1 MPVLH
6 NIQTAFIH
14 DIYTGEQTSAVYLNK
29 IKSSSPERLNIY
41 YNNTLLGLTDI
52 LAGAYPVLQKIVGED
67 FFRTIGHHY
76 IEIYSQS
83 TGNRHTYGAE
93 LGAFL
98 GSYQPAA
105 PWPYLSD
112 IAAIEWAYFQ
122 AAIADDALAV
132 DFNILINLISEQPD
146 FVLSLHPGVH
156 FVDLCFNALEIWQEH
171 QKKIETITLRENP
184 QTILIWRDQKDV
196 IFLRKISMPLQK
208 LLVSC
213 REDKSFAEAMFQVG
227 DGLQDL
233 QAFQQEFAQVV
244 SLGVFT
250 NKDRYQCRSD
260 MCAP

>member
-1 MPVLH
+1 MPALH
-6 NIQTAFIH
+6 NIQAAFMH

-29 IKSSSPERLNIY
+29 IKSSPPERINIY

-52 LAGAYPVLQKIVGED
+52 LAGTYPVLQKIVGED

-76 IEIYSQS
+76 IEKYSQS
-83 TGNRHTYGAE
+83 TGNRHTYGE
-93 LGAFL
+93 EFGAFL

-122 AAIADDALAV
+122 ATIADDALAV
-132 DFNILINLISEQPD
+132 DFNILTNLISEQPN

-171 QKKIETITLRENP
+171 QKNEIETIMLHENP
-184 QTILIWRDQKDV
+184 QTILIWRDQGDV
-196 IFLRKISMPLQK
+196 VLLKKISMSLQK

-213 REDKSFAEAMFQVG
+213 QEDKSFVEAMFQAG

-250 NKDRYQCRSD
+250 NMDRYQC
-260 MCAP
+260 